1 MQGLPIGTAGQG
13 GDTVVERWGLRG
25 SPIGTVRLS
34 IDIAEEIW
42 EATEWYDLSGK
53 ELTVPHFQV
62 DLLPRYM
69 H

>member
-13 GDTVVERWGLRG
+13 GDAAVERWGVWR

-34 IDIAEEIW
+34 IDVVEEIW

-53 ELTVPHFQV
+53 ELTAPHFQA
-62 DLLPRYM
+62 DLLP
-69 H
+69 